1 VPDSITISKLSGFG
15 RGKDSTFDKSP
26 ISLGT
31 DASND
36 VRFDPTWD
44 KTVSARHA
52 TIEKRSDGWWIT
64 DQSRD
69 GSWVDGQRV
78 QQTKL
83 SPGSVVE
90 LGKGG
95 PRIKVDYGDA
105 KPAPKLDRVSD
116 ALQRATARPETAR
129 PIPAAPAIEI
139 PSNGEHRPQ
148 MQPARAPASRRWFIP
163 AALAALI
170 ALAICGVSFL
180 TWSTIRG
187 TKGTSNSKGV
197 TTIATPA
204 PGATAEWQP
213 VVDMDDQIFSSFI
226 VASAT
231 MKESPFDSVNDSP
244 TRLGDKR
251 GVVGIE
257 IVNPT
262 AHSKVRIELGENEI
276 MRASVYETELPKAGE
291 TYRIYPP
298 PNYRFDA
305 LAKIKQTTPLSIAIS
320 VSLNGTSLGQKAK
333 TTRIASINDCP
344 FAVALGG
351 GAEDPDAVRMDWMFA
366 AYVNENHPISDE
378 LRREALKT
386 GIVPAFMGYQGNADA
401 VYKQVFAIWY
411 VLQRRGVRYSNITT
425 TPGASKEVYSQYVR
439 FIDQSINNSQ
449 ANCVDGSV
457 LFASILRQI
466 GIEPILVLVPGHMF
480 VGFYVDP
487 EGQQADFLETTM
499 IGQIPSSANRP
510 KESAGFGRNPSA
522 IKGMLE
528 PATDTG
534 AGDKNSLD
542 AFVTAVKAARGEYSE
557 YFGEAGTA
565 EKRSLYKSRTVRKEK
580 ANCQALPVA
589 KAREMGVMP
598 IGYQP

>member
-1 VPDSITISKLSGFG
+1 MAESITIAKLSGFG
-15 RGKDSTFDKSP
+15 RGKEEVFEKSS

-31 DASND
+31 DMSAD

-44 KTVSARHA
+44 KTVSPHHA

-69 GSWVDGQRV
+69 GSWVDGKRIKQEKIESGAV
-78 QQTKL
+78 I
-83 SPGSVVE
+83 E

-95 PRIKVDYGDA
+95 PRVKIEYGST
-105 KPAPKLDRVSD
+105 KPAPDRVSD
-116 ALQRATARPETAR
+116 AFQRTPAKGEASRSATPPPPVTTAPNGEHHFPDRPVSTARPHR
-129 PIPAAPAIEI
+129 VLSPSAA
-139 PSNGEHRPQ
+139 
-148 MQPARAPASRRWFIP
+148 
-163 AALAALI
+163 AALVVLGVAA
-170 ALAICGVSFL
+170 VSAL
-180 TWSTIRG
+180 TWSIVRG
-187 TKGTSNSKGV
+187 TKGSPKPGAV
-197 TTIATPA
+197 TTITTPV

-213 VVDMDDQIFSSFI
+213 VVDMGEEVFPSFI

-231 MKESPFDSVNDSP
+231 MKESPFDTINDSP
-244 TRLGDKR
+244 TRLGDHR
-251 GVVGIE
+251 GVVGVE
-257 IVNPT
+257 IKNP
-262 AHSKVRIELGENEI
+262 ASHMKVRVEIADNEI
-276 MRASVYETELPKAGE
+276 MRSSVYESELPTAGE
-291 TYRIYPP
+291 TYRVYPP

-305 LAKIKQTTPLSIAIS
+305 LQKIRQTTSVSIAIS
-320 VSLNGTSLGQKAK
+320 VSLNGTSLGQKVKAV
-333 TTRIASINDCP
+333 RVASINDCP
-344 FAVALGG
+344 FAVGIGG
-351 GAEDPDAVRMDWMFA
+351 SEDKPEAVRMDWMFA

-378 LRREALKT
+378 LRKEALKT
-386 GIVPAFMGYQGNADA
+386 GIVPAFMGYQGNAEA
-401 VYKQVFAIWY
+401 VYKQIFAIWY

-425 TPGASKEVYSQYVR
+425 TPGSSKEVYSQYVR

-466 GIEPILVLVPGHMF
+466 GIDPILVLVPGHMF

-487 EGQQADFLETTM
+487 EGKQPDFLETTM
-499 IGQIPSSANRP
+499 IGQMPRNTDTP
-510 KESAGFGRNPSA
+510 KESASFGKTPTA

-534 AGDKNSLD
+534 AGDKDCLA
-542 AFVTAVKAARGEYSE
+542 AFIAALKAAREEYGQ
-557 YFGEAGTA
+557 YFGDAGTA

-580 ANCQALPVA
+580 ANCQALSVA